1 MVNER
6 TLFLMDYCQPL
17 FYFIFVRHN
26 LYYKLMWPLRDY
38 HITNTPESSKWF
50 CNFELVYSN
59 SILSSDGSA
68 NNAFKRVQEFGT
80 NIKSSQ

>member
-1 MVNER
+1 
-6 TLFLMDYCQPL
+6 
-17 FYFIFVRHN
+17 
-26 LYYKLMWPLRDY
+26 MWPLRDY